1 MKTLKRVFKAV
12 VILLIVILIHF
23 GLMEEVRNNLN
34 SIEYDFKAIF

>member
-1 MKTLKRVFKAV
+1 MKILIRSFKAAKIV
-12 VILLIVILIHF
+12 LTILLIHF

>member
-1 MKTLKRVFKAV
+1 MKALKRVFKAV